1 MGHARWSGEPKG
13 LLSTSRRVH
22 NPLSQWEYREGTLKT
37 PSDAISISR
46 RLVLPVIA
54 TAFLK
59 TGVGQ
64 AKLPSVSNDQR
75 SLDAQFDHAIDA
87 PNSQQVLGRWSTNSD
102 EVRARLGEP
111 LRMAYGSAP
120 SQRLDIYKT
129 ANTPAPIQIFIH
141 GGEWRRGSARASAYA
156 AESFVQAGAHFIA
169 VDFISADAAGG
180 NLDALLAQLKEA
192 VVWIYRHA
200 PDFGGDNSRIHIAGH
215 SSGAHLSALLLQ
227 TDWLAEFGI
236 PADVL
241 KSGICCS
248 GLYDLESVSR
258 SDRSQYVHFT
268 PDVVARLSPA
278 RQANRIHCPL
288 ILAYASLD
296 SAEFQRQTVNFAALC
311 KAAGGNVQTLRCE
324 GYNHFEAIETLANPF
339 GALGRAALK
348 LIGVDKPPPVPGTP
362 PTCARS
368 GAVG

>member
-1 MGHARWSGEPKG
+1 MT
-13 LLSTSRRVH
+13 TS
-22 NPLSQWEYREGTLKT
+22 
-37 PSDAISISR
+37 SDAISISR

-54 TAFLK
+54 GAFLE

-64 AKLPSVSNDQR
+64 AQPSGPGTTIASNDQL
-75 SLDAQFDHAIDA
+75 SLDTQFDHAIDA
-87 PNSQQVLGRWSTNSD
+87 PNWQQVLGRWNTNSD

-129 ANTPAPIQIFIH
+129 ASTPAPVQIFIH

-156 AESFVQAGAHFIA
+156 AESFVQAGVHFIA

-192 VVWIYRHA
+192 VVWVYRHA
-200 PDFGGDNSRIHIAGH
+200 PDFGGDNSRIHLAGH
-215 SSGAHLSALLLQ
+215 SSGAHLSALLLE
-227 TDWLAEFGI
+227 TDWLVEFGL

-248 GLYDLESVSR
+248 GLYDLDSVSR

-288 ILAYASLD
+288 VLSYASLD
-296 SAEFQRQTVNFAALC
+296 SAEFQRQTLNFAELC
-311 KAAGGNVQTLRCE
+311 KAAGADIQILRCE

-339 GALGRAALK
+339 GAVGRAALM
-348 LIGVDKPPPVPGTP
+348 LIGTDKPPPVRKTSHRGV
-362 PTCARS
+362 RS
-368 GAVG
+368 RAVG